1 MMSSSQDTSNPSSAT
16 EKLTKHFDKLI
27 LAILVLAV
35 VGFLAVKVGLHRTAK
50 HVVKGETDVLMTV
63 FIMNLR
69 TVDEVKM
76 GDATKTGL
84 FKQGDTTAL
93 TVRNVPRGA
102 LPITHVK
109 VEPKVVLATDASG
122 HPHWVPDASDP
133 LAKSYTLT
141 LRDHASVTEDGY
153 VSEGI
158 KLKKGLPVE
167 LEGFAYRVNGVI
179 VDVKPMPE

>member
-1 MMSSSQDTSNPSSAT
+1 MMSQPQPSFS
-16 EKLTKHFDKLI
+16 EKLAPHFDKLI
-27 LAILVLAV
+27 LAIIVIGL

-50 HVVKGETDVLMTV
+50 QVVKGETDVQMTV

-69 TVDEVKM
+69 TLQPD
-76 GDATKTGL
+76 L
-84 FKQGDTTAL
+84 FKAGEETAL

-109 VEPKVVLATDASG
+109 VEPKLTLVSDAYG
-122 HPHWVPDASDP
+122 KPHWAPDATDP
-133 LAKSYTLT
+133 LARSYTLT
-141 LRDHASVTEDGY
+141 LKDHAAITEDGY

-167 LEGFAYRVNGVI
+167 LEGFSYRVNGVI
-179 VDVKPMPE
+179 VDIQATQAPLL